1 VITLTPAS
9 SSLASPLTFRRS
21 QAVSISSYLQLR
33 CSASL
38 STTIRW
44 TITRCTP
51 ICSSATLQLPASIVT
66 TLSEL
71 LLPARTLDYGTY
83 EVKLSVT
90 MVAAPR
96 WTSTASAFVTIIPSP
111 IVPNLMPLGTSM
123 IVHGRSQ
130 DLRLDPGTN
139 SIDPD
144 AATFNASVSIFYSL
158 CKQDT

>member
-1 VITLTPAS
+1 M
-9 SSLASPLTFRRS
+9 
-21 QAVSISSYLQLR
+21 
-33 CSASL
+33 
-38 STTIRW
+38 TT
-44 TITRCTP
+44 
-51 ICSSATLQLPASIVT
+51 Q
-66 TLSEL
+66 SEL
-71 LLPARTLDYGTY
+71 FLPARSLDYGTY

-90 MVAAPR
+90 MAAAPR

-144 AATFNASVSIFYSL
+144 ATTFNASVSILHSF
-158 CKQDT
+158 CEQDT